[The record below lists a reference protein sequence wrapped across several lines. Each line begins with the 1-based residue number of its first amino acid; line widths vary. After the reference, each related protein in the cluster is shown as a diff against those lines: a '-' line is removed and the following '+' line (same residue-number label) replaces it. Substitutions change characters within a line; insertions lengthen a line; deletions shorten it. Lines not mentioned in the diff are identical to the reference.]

1 MIDLITAKQVR
12 KLNVKPFGC
21 VLFKVNARLQ
31 INSLG
36 SQNTDNL
43 VQKVYIHWLKDP
55 LKYLVAKLHGC
66 YPGAISLPVSQ
77 NFFVRFFSAPARP
90 PIQVAGNFFTSL

>member
-31 INSLG
+31 INGLG
-36 SQNTDNL
+36 SQNTDDL
-43 VQKVYIHWLKDP
+43 VQKVYIHWLKQS
-55 LKYLVAKLHGC
+55 V
-66 YPGAISLPVSQ
+66 
-77 NFFVRFFSAPARP
+77 
-90 PIQVAGNFFTSL
+90 